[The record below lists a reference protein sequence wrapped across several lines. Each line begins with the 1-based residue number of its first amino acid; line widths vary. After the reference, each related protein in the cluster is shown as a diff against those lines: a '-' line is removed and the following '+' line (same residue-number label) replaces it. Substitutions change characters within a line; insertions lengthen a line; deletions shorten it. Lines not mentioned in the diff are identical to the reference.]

1 MNGKGDDISF
11 FFFFLIL
18 HSILLILN
26 ELCIE
31 VDLGE

>member
-11 FFFFLIL
+11 FFFSNFVFD
-18 HSILLILN
+18 SLN

>member
-11 FFFFLIL
+11 FSFFSNFVFD
-18 HSILLILN
+18 SLN